1 MAKEIDQLI
10 QVLAKLPGLGSR
22 SGRRIALHLMKHRET
37 VMDPLMHRLQEVQ
50 QVLKT
55 CATCHNLD
63 TSDPCHICTDPKRDD
78 HVLCVTAD
86 VSDVWA
92 LERAH
97 FFKGRYHILGGV
109 LSAIDGVGPEDLTLA
124 ALKERIDGSSITEVI
139 LALPGTLDGQ
149 VTGQYVQKHLEPFN
163 VSVSSLAHGVPMG
176 GELDYLDD
184 GTLQAAYNSR
194 QKLAS

>member
-10 QVLAKLPGLGSR
+10 QLLAKLPGLGSR

-37 VMDPLMHRLQEVQ
+37 IMEPLMHRLQEVHLT
-50 QVLKT
+50 LKT
-55 CATCHNLD
+55 CTTCHNLD
-63 TSDPCHICTDPKRDD
+63 VTDPCHICANTERDN
-78 HVLCVTAD
+78 HVLCVTGD

-109 LSAIDGVGPEDLTLA
+109 LSAIDGIGPEDLTLNS
-124 ALKERIDGSSITEVI
+124 LKERLHAAEITEVI
-139 LALPGTLDGQ
+139 LALPATLDGQ
-149 VTGQYVQKHLEPFN
+149 VTAQYVQKHLEPFN
-163 VSVSSLAHGVPMG
+163 TLVSSLAHGVPMG

-194 QKLAS
+194 RTLGT